1 MLGARQEDRLR
12 DRLAALH
19 RIVAR
24 AEAHVE
30 RTREELLAE
39 ALAALD
45 LEFGAV
51 THVRDGI
58 AYPTTFLARTAD
70 SRPVQIPT
78 PIAHLL
84 AAVVVASDSTFASPD
99 LALDAELR
107 QHLQVRERGVRA
119 YVGTPI
125 HAGADEAY
133 VLTMG
138 SKIPRTQPFA
148 SEDLAYVE
156 LLAALFAQSLRNE
169 QQERDIDRLAHH
181 CRLTGFP
188 LQGRLIEDLDMRAAA
203 RIPYTLLA
211 LDIEIARIIADYDVA
226 IFARVAAAVGRRL
239 ESVALPPVATYR
251 ALETDFFFVA
261 PEEFTA
267 TAVDALA
274 NDLRRCLAL
283 PFKIEGREIAISAA
297 MGVAAN
303 ATGVDSPVTTI
314 ARAVTAVRTARTDS
328 RVLTRVSPVEEKEVR
343 RRSQLLEELRGVA
356 ERDELVVHYQPVVR
370 TSDGCIT
377 GVEALLRWQH
387 PEFGLLQ
394 PDAFVALAEENE
406 SVIAIGMWVM
416 RRAARFARTLAD
428 AGHAVVVAV
437 NVASAQVQDVAFI
450 ERLRFALREAGVE
463 PSALELEITETAAL
477 RDISAAINV
486 LTECRALGV
495 RVALDDFGTAYA
507 SLAYLRDLPSDI
519 IKIDRSFVRELP
531 GDIRAAAIASATIVL
546 ARRLGRT
553 VHAEGVETAEQL
565 AWLVAEGCD
574 LAQGYLFGRPMPE
587 EQLLE
592 HLASAVT
599 LRA

>member
-24 AEAHVE
+24 GEAQVE
-30 RTREELLAE
+30 RTREALLAE
-39 ALAALD
+39 ALSALD

-51 THVRDGI
+51 THVREGI
-58 AYPTTFLARTAD
+58 AYPTTYLARTPGAT
-70 SRPVQIPT
+70 PVRIPT
-78 PIAHLL
+78 PLTQLL
-84 AAVVVASDSTFASPD
+84 AAVVVTSDATFASPD
-99 LALDAELR
+99 LARDAVLR
-107 QHLQVRERGVRA
+107 DHLQVRERGVRA

-125 HAGADEAY
+125 RASTDESY
-133 VLTMG
+133 VVTMG
-138 SKIPRTQPFA
+138 STKPRAQQFA

-169 QQERDIDRLAHH
+169 YQERAIDRLAHH
-181 CRLTGFP
+181 CRLSGFP
-188 LQGRLIEDLDMRAAA
+188 LQTRLIEDLTVRTAAG
-203 RIPYTLLA
+203 RPYTLLA
-211 LDIEIARIIADYDVA
+211 LDIDLARILADHDVA
-226 IFARVAAAVGRRL
+226 IFARLAAAIARRL
-239 ESVALPPVATYR
+239 ETVAVTPVAIYR

-261 PEEFTA
+261 PEQYTPA
-267 TAVDALA
+267 AVETLA
-274 NDLRRCLAL
+274 NDVRRCLAL
-283 PFKIEGREIAISAA
+283 PFAVEGREIAVSAVL
-297 MGVAAN
+297 GVAAN
-303 ATGVDSPVTTI
+303 VSGANSPETI
-314 ARAVTAVRTARTDS
+314 VARAVAAVRAARTDA
-328 RVLTRVSPVEEKEVR
+328 RNLTRVSPVEEPEGR
-343 RRSQLLEELRGVA
+343 RRAQLLEELRGVA
-356 ERDELVVHYQPVVR
+356 ERDQLVLHYQPVVR

-394 PDAFVALAEENE
+394 PDAFIALAEENE
-406 SVIAIGMWVM
+406 SVITIGMWVM

-428 AGHAVVVAV
+428 AGHAIVVAV
-437 NVASAQVQDVAFI
+437 NVAGAQVQDVAFI
-450 ERLRFALREAGVE
+450 DRLRFALREAGVP
-463 PSALELEITETAAL
+463 PSSLELEITETAAL

-486 LTECRALGV
+486 LSECRALGV

-519 IKIDRSFVRELP
+519 VKIDRSFVRELP
-531 GDIRAAAIASATIVL
+531 GDTRAAAIASATIVL

-553 VHAEGVETAEQL
+553 MHAEGVETAEQL
-565 AWLVAEGCD
+565 EWLIAEGCD